1 MRIFFKIITESIRQA
16 TQQLTGN
23 KLRSF
28 LSLLGISIGIFCII
42 GVLSAVDSL
51 EDNIRGSMEKLGND
65 VIYIQKWPWGDNSNN
80 WWDLMKRPQPRFAE
94 YEIIQEKSRSA
105 KISTFFVGAGPR
117 VLKWKGNSVERA
129 FLCGVTPEFATV
141 FGMDFYRGRFF
152 SPSESYYSSN
162 KVVLGYTVAEELFGP
177 NIDPTGKTIK
187 LQGGSYEVI
196 GVLESAGDEL
206 INPLDFDEA
215 VIVTYNKVR
224 SLINVK
230 SRRND
235 TFIAVKARQGTA
247 LEKLEGEV
255 RTLVRAER
263 RLKPREEDTFS
274 FNQLTMVSDQF
285 DQFFGV
291 LNLLGGVIGFFSIL
305 VGGVSVA
312 NIMFV
317 SVKERTS
324 QIGVKKALGAKRH
337 VILLEFLIEAIIL
350 CLLGGLMGLI
360 LVYFVTQILTV
371 AIEFPMYIDFG
382 NVMLGSIMSIIIGV
396 VSGFIP
402 AWQASRLDPVEAMRH

>member
-1 MRIFFKIITESIRQA
+1 LWER
-16 TQQLTGN
+16 
-23 KLRSF
+23 
-28 LSLLGISIGIFCII
+28 
-42 GVLSAVDSL
+42 
-51 EDNIRGSMEKLGND
+51 
-65 VIYIQKWPWGDNSNN
+65 
-80 WWDLMKRPQPRFAE
+80 
-94 YEIIQEKSRSA
+94 
-105 KISTFFVGAGPR
+105 PR

-129 FLCGVTPEFATV
+129 FLCGVTTEFATV

-152 SPSESYYSSN
+152 SASESYYSSN
-162 KVVLGYTVAEELFGP
+162 KVVLGYTVAEELFG
-177 NIDPTGKTIK
+177 NVDPVGKSIK
-187 LQGGSYEVI
+187 LQGGTYEVI

-230 SRRND
+230 SPRND
-235 TFIAVKARQGTA
+235 AFIAVKARNGTP
-247 LEKLEGEV
+247 LEKLEGEL
-255 RTLVRAER
+255 RTLVRNER
-263 RLKPREEDTFS
+263 RLNPREEDSFS

-291 LNLLGGVIGFFSIL
+291 LNMLGGVIGFFSIL

-350 CLLGGLMGLI
+350 CLLGGAMGLI
-360 LVYFVTQILTV
+360 LVFIVTQILTN
-371 AIEFPMYIDFG
+371 AIGFPMYIDLG
-382 NVMLGSIMSIIIGV
+382 NVILGSIMSIMIGV
-396 VSGFIP
+396 ISGFIP
-402 AWQASRLDPVEAMRH
+402 ALQASKLDPVEAMRQ

>member
-1 MRIFFKIITESIRQA
+1 MLIFFKIITESIRQA

-23 KLRSF
+23 RLRSF

-80 WWDLMKRPQPRFAE
+80 WWDLMKRPHPRYDE
-94 YEIIQEKSRSA
+94 YEIIRDKSRSA
-105 KISTFFVGAGPR
+105 QMSTFFVGAGPR

-129 FLCGVTPEFATV
+129 FLCGVTTEFATV

-152 SPSESYYSSN
+152 SASESYYSSN
-162 KVVLGYTVAEELFGP
+162 KVVLGYTVAQELFG
-177 NIDPTGKTIK
+177 NVDPVGKSIK
-187 LQGGSYEVI
+187 LQGGTYEVI

-230 SRRND
+230 SPRND
-235 TFIAVKARQGTA
+235 AFIAVKARNGTP
-247 LEKLEGEV
+247 LEKLEGEL
-255 RTLVRAER
+255 RTLVRNER
-263 RLKPREEDTFS
+263 RLNPREEDSFS

-291 LNLLGGVIGFFSIL
+291 LNMLGGVIGFFSIL

-350 CLLGGLMGLI
+350 CLLGGAMGLI
-360 LVYFVTQILTV
+360 LVFIVTQILTN
-371 AIEFPMYIDFG
+371 AIGFPMYIDLG
-382 NVMLGSIMSIIIGV
+382 NVILGSIMSIMIGV
-396 VSGFIP
+396 ISGFIP
-402 AWQASRLDPVEAMRH
+402 ALQASKLDPVEAMRQ

>member
-1 MRIFFKIITESIRQA
+1 MRILFKIITESIRQA

-65 VIYIQKWPWGDNSNN
+65 VIYVQKWPWGDNSNN
-80 WWDLMKRPQPRFAE
+80 WWDLMKRPHPRYEE
-94 YEIIQEKSRSA
+94 YEVIRDKSQTA
-105 KISTFFVGAGPR
+105 QMSTFFVGAGPK

-162 KVVLGYTVAEELFGP
+162 KVVLGYTVAQELFG
-177 NIDPTGKTIK
+177 NIDPSGKTIK
-187 LQGGSYEVI
+187 LQGANYEVI

-230 SRRND
+230 SPRND
-235 TFIAVKARQGTA
+235 SFIAVKARAGSP
-247 LEKLEGEV
+247 LEKLEGEL

-263 RLKPREEDTFS
+263 RLKPREDDSFS

-350 CLLGGLMGLI
+350 CLLGGFMGLI
-360 LVYFVTQILTV
+360 LVYLVTQALTAILD
-371 AIEFPMYIDFG
+371 FPMYIDFG
-382 NVMLGSIMSIIIGV
+382 NVFLGSAMSIMIGV

-402 AWQASRLDPVEAMRH
+402 ALQASKLDPVEAMRQ